1 MTLGIICCIYRL
13 DVLHIQKANLVQPQ
27 ITIQT
32 KKTINLNKQHNNI
45 KLFIY
50 FFFNFKT
57 EMKAQ
62 LKRLDEIL
70 TNEVQTRKGLDMTL
84 QGNINLSSRVEDNM
98 KRLEMFRMEDQKVLA
113 LLMTQVKII
122 EQRLLI
128 GQKDMAEKRD
138 MDMNQ

>member
-1 MTLGIICCIYRL
+1 
-13 DVLHIQKANLVQPQ
+13 
-27 ITIQT
+27 
-32 KKTINLNKQHNNI
+32 
-45 KLFIY
+45 
-50 FFFNFKT
+50 
-57 EMKAQ
+57 MKAQ

-138 MDMNQ
+138 MDVNQ